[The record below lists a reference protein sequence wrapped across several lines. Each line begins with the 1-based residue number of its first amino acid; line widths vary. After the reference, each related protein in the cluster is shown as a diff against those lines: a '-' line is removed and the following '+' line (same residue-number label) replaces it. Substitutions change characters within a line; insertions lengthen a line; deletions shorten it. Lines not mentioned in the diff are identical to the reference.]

1 MTKQKRDYRD
11 FLLDIINSIA
21 DIQSATKN
29 LPQTIKDKDESIP
42 WKKMAGMRDKIIH
55 EYFGIDYA
63 IVWKTAKN
71 TLPKLK
77 NKLITI
83 QKQEEIRTKNEN
95 KIN

>member
-77 NKLITI
+77 NKLINI
-83 QKQEEIRTKNEN
+83 QKQEERQKET
-95 KIN
+95 